1 MNKPKIYTHG
11 SYIGNTGFNSHTREF
26 FRKLSNHLDIKV
38 RNFTVG
44 SSWTGLSDTPHDG
57 ENYINDI
64 DKKILYEQNLW
75 ANENERK
82 DFKIYPSQDKEFI
95 HDFNLVLNETNHH
108 FFYDH
113 YIGPKIG
120 YVVWESTLLPENF
133 FNKLKEYDEI
143 WTPSEWQK
151 ECMVKQGMTED
162 FIKVVPEG
170 VDETIF
176 FPEEVKDT
184 LDEYKDGRFKFILF
198 GRWDYRKS
206 TKEIIETFLK
216 TFDKSEPVD
225 LVVSI
230 DNPWGEK
237 LDGLASTE
245 ERLKHYGLDDE
256 RIKVLHFPS
265 REDYIKFLKTGHV
278 FVSCAR
284 AEGWNLPLIE
294 SMACGTPSIYS
305 NCSAQLEFAQGRG
318 IPVNIKSEIPTNGNT
333 YSRFS
338 TGEIPGNYYEPDFE
352 HLSEMMR
359 LSYEKY
365 DTFKKIAVLDS
376 EKIREEFNWDKIGEI
391 GYEACIN
398 FTKKLQDRKTEENE
412 IKISFLDGPKVEIV
426 GNDYK
431 TYLVEFL
438 DENSTIIHSQTITT
452 GMWVAAGRK
461 YYTKWKIR
469 INGEIIHELDLENK
483 PVLISFESKSIGDT
497 IAFAPYAIEFAKKH
511 NCKVILSTFHNEWFD
526 GLDYY
531 KKIQFIKPGES
542 VDCYAIYKIGWFKDD
557 NGGWRKFDYYP
568 NQLNLQPLQKTATD
582 ILGLE
587 FKEINYGL
595 KVDVKPKKIEGKYI
609 IIGPHSTAG
618 CKEWPYENW
627 SKLAKMLNEE
637 GFEVFSLSNQDFNYP
652 NIKNLKEK
660 TWNEIFNYLIHAEAF
675 IGLSSGLSWIN
686 WALGKKGVM
695 IAGFTK
701 DDHEFQHNLIR
712 ISNPVCIKCWCD
724 PVLKFDA
731 GDWNWCPVYK
741 GTELQHICQKS
752 ITPEQ
757 VLFGLK
763 KIL

>member
-1 MNKPKIYTHG
+1 MNKPKIYFHG

-26 FRKLSNHLDIKV
+26 ARKLSNHLDLKV

-44 SSWTGLSDTPHDG
+44 SSWTGQSDNPHDG
-57 ENYINDI
+57 ENYINDV
-64 DKKILYEQNLW
+64 DRKILYEQNLW
-75 ANENERK
+75 VSENERK
-82 DFKIYPSQDKEFI
+82 DFKIYPNQSKEFI

-113 YIGPKIG
+113 YVGPKIG
-120 YVVWESTLLPENF
+120 YVVWESTLLPDNF
-133 FNKLKEYDEI
+133 FNKLKEYDEV

-151 ECMVKQGMTED
+151 ECMVKQGMSEE

-237 LDGLASTE
+237 LDGLKTTE

-256 RIKVLHFPS
+256 RIKILHFPS

-305 NCSAQLEFAQGRG
+305 NCSGQLEFAKGRG
-318 IPVNIKSEIPTNGNT
+318 IPVNIKEEIPTNGNT
-333 YSRFS
+333 YGRFS
-338 TGEIPGNYYEPDFE
+338 TGDIPGNYYEPDFE

-365 DTFKKIAVLDS
+365 DSFKKIAIVDS

-391 GYEACIN
+391 GYSACSDFSN
-398 FTKKLQDRKTEENE
+398 KLENVKTEENN
-412 IKISFLDGPKVEIV
+412 IKISFLDGPRVEII
-426 GNDYK
+426 GKKYK
-431 TYLVEFL
+431 KYFVEFL
-438 DENSTIIHSQTITT
+438 DEHSNVLHSQEITT

-469 INGEIIHELDLENK
+469 IDGEIVHELNLDGK
-483 PVLISFESKSIGDT
+483 RVLISFETKSIGDT
-497 IAFAPYAIEFAKKH
+497 IAFAPYSIEFAKRH
-511 NCKVILSTFHNEWFD
+511 NCKVILSTFHNKWFE
-526 GLDYY
+526 GLQTYND
-531 KKIQFIKPGES
+531 IDFIEPGES
-542 VDCYAIYKIGWFKDD
+542 TDCYALYRIGWIRD
-557 NGGWRKFDYYP
+557 NEGGWKKFDSYP
-568 NQLNLQPLQKTATD
+568 NQLNTQPLQKTASD
-582 ILGLE
+582 ILGLP

-595 KVDVKPKKIEGKYI
+595 NVKVKPRKIKEKYI
-609 IIGPHSTAG
+609 VIGPNSTAG

-627 SKLAKMLNEE
+627 GKLSKMLNDE
-637 GFEVFSLSNQDFNYP
+637 GYSVYSLTDKSFKLP
-652 NIKNLKEK
+652 NVKNIIERD
-660 TWNEIFNYLIHAEAF
+660 WNEIFNYLIHSEIF

-686 WALGKKGVM
+686 WALGKRTVM
-695 IAGFTK
+695 IAGFSK
-701 DDHEFQHNLIR
+701 DEHEFTHKITR

-724 PVLKFDA
+724 PVLKFDS

-757 VLFGLK
+757 VFSELK
-763 KIL
+763 KLL